1 MTMSVK
7 LFVIFLCFFVKNIHG
22 GCYPNFCHN
31 VTRFSESVSHYPCE
45 LIKFQRNNNCIDFKF
60 KNLGGKPQD
69 GHFPE
74 KFELNAYVAKAKNV
88 ILDPAFNFTVK
99 NVGFHELVMRY
110 QAIGDKQLSVCSYIH
125 LNENVTHLTPTE
137 LFMSCQFSDISA
149 EGLPYSLEYLVV
161 GKTYTY
167 SRQLKFIVPKHRD
180 IQANKIQYYTPFIYV
195 DVSVSNSVILYIQ
208 PAPKRFNVTR
218 YIVWLISD
226 TNDVNKTIIE
236 TGTSEEHIELR
247 YSLFEGV
254 NSFEVAAMHPNCSK
268 NGCNNST
275 LPYINRN
282 RVHIM
287 IVHPMWSLCAIP
299 FVLLCVAW
307 HLYKLH
313 RERTFVKMLKKKPNC
328 LLVYS
333 PTHESHINVMVQLAT
348 YLRSC
353 NINAMIDVLD
363 IPKNTTKNPCDWCR
377 RAFDKADIVIIATSP
392 KSDDTNDH
400 IIYRNLDNYALRLL
414 EENYPRRNKRY
425 LTIQF
430 PYCKTDDIPE
440 EAKHFKRI
448 NVPDDLGKVV
458 NTIYNV
464 DMRLDSESKH
474 ELLKSI
480 EDALSSVQQDVTG
493 SPKVYID
500 SDAMP
505 LIPSTNEAVASS
517 NGNREMEIMDVAD
530 LNYVNESDVIH
541 PAQYCRTNVHDLCC
555 LGESQKKN
563 EDNLMD
569 DMETSDSFYITQLKL

>member
-180 IQANKIQYYTPFIYV
+180 I
-195 DVSVSNSVILYIQ
+195 
-208 PAPKRFNVTR
+208 
-218 YIVWLISD
+218 
-226 TNDVNKTIIE
+226 
-236 TGTSEEHIELR
+236 H
-247 YSLFEGV
+247 
-254 NSFEVAAMHPNCSK
+254 
-268 NGCNNST
+268 
-275 LPYINRN
+275 